1 MIIQNAAPLPMLL
14 HPQVALIFAPDYPFS
29 IGTGFK
35 GMVGFDLAGVV
46 ARCGCIG
53 L

>member
-1 MIIQNAAPLPMLL
+1 L
-14 HPQVALIFAPDYPFS
+14 QVALIFAPDYPFS

-46 ARCGCIG
+46 AR
-53 L
+53 